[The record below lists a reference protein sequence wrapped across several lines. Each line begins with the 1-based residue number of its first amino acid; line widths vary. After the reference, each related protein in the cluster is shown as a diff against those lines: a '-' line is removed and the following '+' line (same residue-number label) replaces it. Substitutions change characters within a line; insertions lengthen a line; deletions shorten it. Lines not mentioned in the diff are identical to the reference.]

1 MRIESPA
8 VVGLLA
14 AVLGLAAGTVP
25 ARPWMTKAFAD
36 WTEKDARA
44 VMTRSPWAKEMPM
57 PMNNRPDVMTVQPG
71 YNVSS
76 PPAASL
82 GNPAN
87 TTTGGNMG
95 AEGAG
100 NPGPAEQGGTR
111 LPTTTTPS
119 AVRPSPG
126 APSPQPTITVIW
138 ASATPVRLA
147 VLKLRSKGEPPQ
159 EAAVERAKQA
169 RDRYVIAVVGL
180 PAPPPGAD
188 PKTLA
193 SGAFLSVKSKPALQ
207 ATESDYRRIGQ
218 EDVYFFRFTKGA
230 LPISASDRQVEFK
243 LKFGPMNIKTRFAV
257 NEMKYQGQLAL

>member
-8 VVGLLA
+8 AIGLLT
-14 AVLGLAAGTVP
+14 AVLGVAAGAVT
-25 ARPWMTKAFAD
+25 AGPWATKAFAD

-57 PMNNRPDVMTVQPG
+57 PVNNRPDVMTVQPG

-95 AEGAG
+95 VEGAG
-100 NPGPAEQGGTR
+100 NPGPAEQGGARQSTAR
-111 LPTTTTPS
+111 TPS
-119 AVRPSPG
+119 AVQPSPG
-126 APSPQPTITVIW
+126 APNPQPTITVIW

-147 VLKLRSKGEPPQ
+147 VLKLRSKGEAPPPAQ
-159 EAAVERAKQA
+159 VDRAKQP
-169 RDRYVIAVVGL
+169 RDHYVIAVVGL

-193 SGAFLSVKSKPALQ
+193 GGAFLSVKSKPAVE
-207 ATESDYRRIGQ
+207 ASESDYRRIGQ
-218 EDVYFFRFTKGA
+218 ADVYFFRFTRA
-230 LPISASDRQVEFK
+230 SLPISASDRQVEFK
-243 LKFGPMNIKTRFAV
+243 LKFGPMNIKTRFDV